1 MKMRR
6 LLSVLLALAMVLSIL
21 SVGIV
26 ATSAAQADTADTAAD
41 INIAGAGSAYE
52 DMLAQTTVENNYG
65 LSKTV
70 NDGTILQAWTWSFK
84 NIETNLETIAEQGFT
99 TIQVSPPNEI
109 KKGTKGA
116 KFLQND
122 GSNGWWMFYQPAGFQ
137 LNNSTDNALGTKAEF
152 ISMCEKAHELGLKVI
167 VDAVINHMGTKDG
180 DDNNTSEDPMSHVT
194 PKAATFEPE
203 IYNNKLFHSPW
214 KKMQYIE
221 SNNTYYNSAYDL
233 TRNCTSGLP
242 DLKTEDTR
250 VQTAIYDYMKE
261 LVDAGADGFRFDA
274 AKHIETPDDHDGLGS
289 SFWTNTLKKVQSQ
302 YPDKEIY
309 AYGEILNTCG
319 ISRPYSWY
327 TKLFDV
333 TDSGSYWQ
341 IKNAVTGESGA
352 YATPN
357 YPNSNF
363 NASNTMLWDESHD
376 TYVDGA
382 TTSLSTVQ
390 RGKIWALVA
399 GRAGISSVYL
409 ARPSDSTNKND
420 LYSITL
426 GEARKT
432 SWSNATTKAINQF
445 HNYFIGQSEYCTAN
459 YGGTAYIERGN
470 SGVMIVNLGG
480 TTAKNVTLTNHK
492 LTAGTYKD
500 AISGNTFTVTKSQIK
515 GSVGSTGVAVL
526 YENNEAPKP
535 TDPPAPTDPPET
547 YILGDADG
555 DGTVSSR
562 DAVIVMRSSV
572 GEADLTEKQ
581 QLAADVDGDGFITVI
596 DATLIQRYIAK
607 MSVKFDIGKEKTVQP
622 VQPTTPTPII
632 IPTTPYEEPTEP
644 DPEQGGTIIFS
655 NNKGFSTVNIYYW
668 SDSDQPVEWPGVP
681 MTSIGM
687 NEYGE
692 ERFTFDIPAGIT
704 NYIINDGSQQTVDV
718 PFYGSTGV
726 YMTDQDAE
734 GHYNVEFYD
743 ITPDPTPTPG
753 PDPDPDTEGSFLMT
767 DNFGWGQAYVYA
779 WDDDGNELYGAWPGS
794 AQAETTQNEY
804 GETQFRC
811 YIPKGATGVILS
823 NGNGEQTEDI
833 KDFSYD
839 GYWMDGS
846 KNELGHYKVTGW
858 NSDGSGGSVD
868 PTPDYPVKSTFL
880 LTDNFGW
887 GSAYVY
893 AWNAAGEAING
904 AWPGSAM
911 AETTQ
916 NEYGQTQFK
925 CNVPEDAVGVILSN
939 GNGAQTEDIT
949 DFTYDGYWMDGS
961 KNDQGHY
968 LVTGWRSDGSGSGS
982 GSGDPV
988 PTPDPTSRT
997 IIFSNNKGFGN
1008 VHIYY
1013 WGEGVE
1019 PVEWPGVAMTSIGQN
1034 EFGEERFTFEM
1045 PEGMTNYIIT
1055 DGTSQTVDI
1064 PFTGATGVYMTD
1076 LNGEGKYEVDF
1087 YAISGENPTPE
1098 PTTAPTP
1105 VGDDGIY
1112 LVGTF
1117 SGWETNAQYKMSEN
1131 PGAPGE
1137 YMISTTLTEGDGVK
1151 VVKVENGTQTWYP
1164 DGMDNE
1170 YIVDAA
1176 HAGNV
1181 TVYFNAAG
1189 NAEWSAFGGY
1199 MYIDNGGVT
1208 PDPQPTQG
1216 GDIPTPD
1223 PTNRTIIFSNNKGF
1237 STVNIYYWSENDTP
1251 VEWPGV
1257 PMTYYDTNDMGEQ
1270 RYSFEMP
1277 EGMTNYII
1285 NDGTQQTIDITFT
1298 GATGVYMTDKD
1309 STGNYQVEFYD
1320 IGGVNPTPEPT
1331 TAPTPEPTTAP
1342 TPVGDD
1348 GIYLVGTFSGWETNA
1363 QYKMSENPGAPGE
1376 YMISTTLTEGDGV
1389 KVVKVENGT
1398 QTWYPDGMDN
1408 EYTVDAAHA
1417 GNVTVYFNP
1426 SKNAEWSI
1434 LEGYIYID
1442 NGSTPD
1448 PEPTQGSD
1456 IPVPT
1461 QGGDTPDPTNRTII
1475 FSNNKGFSTVNIYYW
1490 SENDTPV
1497 EWPGVPMTYY
1507 DTNDMGEQ
1515 RYSFEMPEGMTNYI
1529 INDGTQQT
1537 IDITFT
1543 GATGVYM
1550 TDKDSTGNY
1559 QVEFYDIG
1567 GVNPTPEP
1575 TTAPTPE
1582 PTTAPAPVG
1591 DDGVYLVGTFS
1602 NWATDA
1608 QYKMSE
1614 NSAAPG
1620 EYMISTTLTE
1630 GDGVKV
1636 VKFENGATT
1645 WYPDGTDNEYTVDAA
1660 HAGNVTVYFNASGNA
1675 EWSAFGGYMYI
1686 DNGSTPT
1693 PDPTEP
1699 VTPDPTTPVTPEPS
1713 GNTII
1718 FSNNK
1723 GFSTVNIYYWS
1734 ENDTPVE
1741 WPGVP
1746 MTYYDTNDMGE
1757 QRYSFE
1763 MPEGMTNYIINDGTQ
1778 QTVDIPFT
1786 GSTGVYMTDKDSTG
1800 NYMVDFYDIE
1810 NVEPTPTPDPTEP
1823 VVPDTQKS
1831 FLLTDNFGWGSAYVY
1846 AWDANGNALNG
1857 EWPGASQAETV
1868 TNDYGETQF
1877 KCYVPEGAVGVI
1889 LNNGNG
1895 AQTEDI
1901 TDFSY
1906 AGYWMDG
1913 SKNELGHYKVTGW
1926 N

>member
-84 NIETNLETIAEQGFT
+84 NIESNLETIAEQGFT

-122 GSNGWWMFYQPAGFQ
+122 GQNGWWMFYQPAGFQ

-152 ISMCEKAHELGLKVI
+152 VSMCEKAHELGLKVI
-167 VDAVINHMGTKDG
+167 VDAVINHMGTKEG

-194 PKAATFEPE
+194 PKAKDFEPE

-261 LVDAGADGFRFDA
+261 LVEAGADGFRFDA

-302 YPDKEIY
+302 YSDKEIY

-341 IKNAVTGESGA
+341 IKNAVIGEYSGNPIP
-352 YATPN
+352 Y
-357 YPNSNF
+357 YPSSNF
-363 NASNTMLWDESHD
+363 TAANTMLWDESHD
-376 TYVDGA
+376 TYIDGA

-420 LYSITL
+420 LYNITL

-445 HNYFIGQSEYCTAN
+445 HNYFIGQSEYCSN
-459 YGGTAYIERGN
+459 SNGTAYIERGTT
-470 SGVMIVNLGG
+470 GAMIVNLGG

-500 AISGNTFTVTKSQIK
+500 AITGNTFTVTKSQIK

-753 PDPDPDTEGSFLMT
+753 PDPDPDTEGSFLLT

-858 NSDGSGGSVD
+858 NSDGSGGSVE

-904 AWPGSAM
+904 EWPGSAM

-1064 PFTGATGVYMTD
+1064 PFTGATGVYMTN

-1170 YIVDAA
+1170 Y
-1176 HAGNV
+1176 
-1181 TVYFNAAG
+1181 
-1189 NAEWSAFGGY
+1189 
-1199 MYIDNGGVT
+1199 
-1208 PDPQPTQG
+1208 
-1216 GDIPTPD
+1216 
-1223 PTNRTIIFSNNKGF
+1223 
-1237 STVNIYYWSENDTP
+1237 
-1251 VEWPGV
+1251 
-1257 PMTYYDTNDMGEQ
+1257 
-1270 RYSFEMP
+1270 
-1277 EGMTNYII
+1277 
-1285 NDGTQQTIDITFT
+1285 
-1298 GATGVYMTDKD
+1298 
-1309 STGNYQVEFYD
+1309 
-1320 IGGVNPTPEPT
+1320 
-1331 TAPTPEPTTAP
+1331 
-1342 TPVGDD
+1342 
-1348 GIYLVGTFSGWETNA
+1348 
-1363 QYKMSENPGAPGE
+1363 
-1376 YMISTTLTEGDGV
+1376 
-1389 KVVKVENGT
+1389 
-1398 QTWYPDGMDN
+1398 
-1408 EYTVDAAHA
+1408 TVDAAHA
-1417 GNVTVYFNP
+1417 GNVTVYF
-1426 SKNAEWSI
+1426 
-1434 LEGYIYID
+1434 
-1442 NGSTPD
+1442 
-1448 PEPTQGSD
+1448 
-1456 IPVPT
+1456 
-1461 QGGDTPDPTNRTII
+1461 
-1475 FSNNKGFSTVNIYYW
+1475 
-1490 SENDTPV
+1490 
-1497 EWPGVPMTYY
+1497 
-1507 DTNDMGEQ
+1507 
-1515 RYSFEMPEGMTNYI
+1515 
-1529 INDGTQQT
+1529 
-1537 IDITFT
+1537 
-1543 GATGVYM
+1543 
-1550 TDKDSTGNY
+1550 
-1559 QVEFYDIG
+1559 
-1567 GVNPTPEP
+1567 
-1575 TTAPTPE
+1575 
-1582 PTTAPAPVG
+1582 
-1591 DDGVYLVGTFS
+1591 
-1602 NWATDA
+1602 
-1608 QYKMSE
+1608 
-1614 NSAAPG
+1614 
-1620 EYMISTTLTE
+1620 
-1630 GDGVKV
+1630 
-1636 VKFENGATT
+1636 
-1645 WYPDGTDNEYTVDAA
+1645 
-1660 HAGNVTVYFNASGNA
+1660 
-1675 EWSAFGGYMYI
+1675 
-1686 DNGSTPT
+1686 
-1693 PDPTEP
+1693 
-1699 VTPDPTTPVTPEPS
+1699 
-1713 GNTII
+1713 
-1718 FSNNK
+1718 
-1723 GFSTVNIYYWS
+1723 
-1734 ENDTPVE
+1734 
-1741 WPGVP
+1741 
-1746 MTYYDTNDMGE
+1746 
-1757 QRYSFE
+1757 
-1763 MPEGMTNYIINDGTQ
+1763 
-1778 QTVDIPFT
+1778 
-1786 GSTGVYMTDKDSTG
+1786 
-1800 NYMVDFYDIE
+1800 
-1810 NVEPTPTPDPTEP
+1810 
-1823 VVPDTQKS
+1823 
-1831 FLLTDNFGWGSAYVY
+1831 
-1846 AWDANGNALNG
+1846 
-1857 EWPGASQAETV
+1857 
-1868 TNDYGETQF
+1868 
-1877 KCYVPEGAVGVI
+1877 
-1889 LNNGNG
+1889 
-1895 AQTEDI
+1895 
-1901 TDFSY
+1901 
-1906 AGYWMDG
+1906 
-1913 SKNELGHYKVTGW
+1913 
-1926 N
+1926 

>member
-84 NIETNLETIAEQGFT
+84 NIESNLETIAEQGFT

-122 GSNGWWMFYQPAGFQ
+122 GQNGWWMFYQPAGFQ

-152 ISMCEKAHELGLKVI
+152 VSMCEKAHELGLKVI
-167 VDAVINHMGTKDG
+167 VDAVINHMGTKEG

-194 PKAATFEPE
+194 PKAKDFEPE

-261 LVDAGADGFRFDA
+261 LVEAGADGFRFDA

-302 YPDKEIY
+302 YSDKEIY

-341 IKNAVTGESGA
+341 IKNAVIGEYSGNPIP
-352 YATPN
+352 Y
-357 YPNSNF
+357 YPSSNF
-363 NASNTMLWDESHD
+363 TAANTMLWDESHD
-376 TYVDGA
+376 TYIDGA

-420 LYSITL
+420 LYNITL

-445 HNYFIGQSEYCTAN
+445 HNYFIGQSEYCSN
-459 YGGTAYIERGN
+459 SNGTAYIERGTT
-470 SGVMIVNLGG
+470 GAMIVNLGG

-500 AISGNTFTVTKSQIK
+500 AITGNTFTVTKSQIK

-581 QLAADVDGDGFITVI
+581 QLAADVDGDGYVTVI
-596 DATLIQRYIAK
+596 DATWIQRYIAK
-607 MSVKFDIGKEKTVQP
+607 KPVKYDIGKEKTVQP

-632 IPTTPYEEPTEP
+632 IPTTPYEEPTQP

-668 SDSDQPVEWPGVP
+668 SDADQPVEWPGVP

-692 ERFTFDIPAGIT
+692 ERFTFDIPAGMT

-743 ITPDPTPTPG
+743 IDPNPTPTPG
-753 PDPDPDTEGSFLMT
+753 PDPDPDTEGSFLLT

-846 KNELGHYKVTGW
+846 KNDLGHYKVTGW
-858 NSDGSGGSVD
+858 NSDGSGGSDD
-868 PTPDYPVKSTFL
+868 PTPDYPVKSSFL

-887 GSAYVY
+887 GQAYVY
-893 AWNAAGEAING
+893 AWNEAGEAITG
-904 AWPGSAM
+904 EWPGSAM
-911 AETTQ
+911 AETVK
-916 NEYGQTQFK
+916 NDYGETQFK
-925 CNVPEDAVGVILSN
+925 CNVPENAVGVILSN

-949 DFTYDGYWMDGS
+949 DFTYDGYWMNGS
-961 KNDQGHY
+961 QNDKGHY
-968 LVTGWRSDGSGSGS
+968 LVTGWRSDGSGSG
-982 GSGDPV
+982 GSDQPI
-988 PTPDPTSRT
+988 PTPDPTNRT
-997 IIFSNNKGFGN
+997 IIFSNNKGFSSVN
-1008 VHIYY
+1008 IYY
-1013 WGEGVE
+1013 WSENE
-1019 PVEWPGVAMTSIGQN
+1019 MPVEWPGVAMTSIGQN
-1034 EFGEERFTFEM
+1034 EFGEERFTFEL

-1055 DGTSQTVDI
+1055 DGSSQTVDI

-1087 YAISGENPTPE
+1087 YAISGENPTPD
-1098 PTTAPTP
+1098 PTTAPAP

-1131 PGAPGE
+1131 PGAAGE

-1181 TVYFNAAG
+1181 TVYFNPSK
-1189 NAEWSAFGGY
+1189 NAEWSILEGY
-1199 MYIDNGGVT
+1199 IYIDNGGVT

-1216 GDIPTPD
+1216 GDTPD

-1237 STVNIYYWSENDTP
+1237 STVNIYYWSESDQP

-1257 PMTYYDTNDMGEQ
+1257 PMTYYDTNEMGEQ

-1277 EGMTNYII
+1277 AGMTNYII

-1309 STGNYQVEFYD
+1309 STGNYNVEFYD

-1342 TPVGDD
+1342 TPVGND
-1348 GIYLVGTFSGWETNA
+1348 GVYLVGTFSGWETDA
-1363 QYKMSENPGAPGE
+1363 QYKMSENPGAAGE

-1408 EYTVDAAHA
+1408 EYIVDAAHA

-1442 NGSTPD
+1442 NGGVTPD
-1448 PEPTQGSD
+1448 PQ
-1456 IPVPT
+1456 PT

-1490 SENDTPV
+1490 SESDQPV

-1507 DTNDMGEQ
+1507 DTNEMGEQ
-1515 RYSFEMPEGMTNYI
+1515 RYSFEMPAGMTNYI

-1559 QVEFYDIG
+1559 NVEFYDIG

-1582 PTTAPAPVG
+1582 PTTAPTPVG
-1591 DDGVYLVGTFS
+1591 NDGVYLVGTFS
-1602 NWATDA
+1602 GWETNA

-1614 NSAAPG
+1614 NPGAAG

-1630 GDGVKV
+1630 GNGVKV
-1636 VKFENGATT
+1636 VKVENGTTT
-1645 WYPDGTDNEYTVDAA
+1645 WYPDGEGNEYTVDAA
-1660 HAGNVTVYFNASGNA
+1660 HAGNVTVYFNAAGSA
-1675 EWSAFGGYMYI
+1675 DWSAFGGYMYI

-1693 PDPTEP
+1693 PDPDPTQP
-1699 VTPDPTTPVTPEPS
+1699 VNPDPDVQ
-1713 GNTII
+1713 GGTII

-1723 GFSTVNIYYWS
+1723 SFSTVNIYYWS
-1734 ENDTPVE
+1734 ESDKPVE

-1746 MTYYDTNDMGE
+1746 MTYFDTNEMGE

-1786 GSTGVYMTDKDSTG
+1786 GSTGVYMTDKDG
-1800 NYMVDFYDIE
+1800 EGHYMVDFYEIGD
-1810 NVEPTPTPDPTEP
+1810 NPTPNPDPDPDPTPSGKDVTFEP
-1823 VVPDTQKS
+1823 GDAAQSDPAWFAWVWNDGSEGTWIQGTVSGSNVIFAGAAEYGNILVVRMPTGSTSADWDTCWNQSEDVKMQS
-1831 FLLTDNFGWGSAYVY
+1831 GTLYFTGWGS
-1846 AWDANGNALNG
+1846 GNKF
-1857 EWPGASQAETV
+1857 T
-1868 TNDYGETQF
+1868 
-1877 KCYVPEGAVGVI
+1877 I
-1889 LNNGNG
+1889 
-1895 AQTEDI
+1895 
-1901 TDFSY
+1901 
-1906 AGYWMDG
+1906 
-1913 SKNELGHYKVTGW
+1913 GW
-1926 N
+1926 K

>member
-84 NIETNLETIAEQGFT
+84 NIESNLETIAEQGFT

-122 GSNGWWMFYQPAGFQ
+122 GQNGWWMFYQPAGFQ

-152 ISMCEKAHELGLKVI
+152 VSMCEKAHELGLKVI
-167 VDAVINHMGTKDG
+167 VDAVINHMGTKEG

-194 PKAATFEPE
+194 PKAKDFEPE

-261 LVDAGADGFRFDA
+261 LVEAGADGFRFDA

-420 LYSITL
+420 MYSITL

-470 SGVMIVNLGG
+470 SGAMIVNLGG
-480 TTAKNVTLTNHK
+480 TTAKNVTLTNHR

-555 DGTVSSR
+555 DGKVSSI
-562 DAVIVMRSSV
+562 DAVIVMRASID
-572 GEADLTEKQ
+572 EATLTEKQ

-596 DATLIQRYIAK
+596 DATWIQRYIAK
-607 MSVKFDIGKEKTVQP
+607 MSVKYDIGKEKTVQP

-632 IPTTPYEEPTEP
+632 IPTTPYEEPTQP

-668 SDSDQPVEWPGVP
+668 SDADQPVEWPGVP

-692 ERFTFDIPAGIT
+692 ERFTFEIPAGMT

-743 ITPDPTPTPG
+743 IDPNPTPTPG
-753 PDPDPDTEGSFLMT
+753 PDYPDTEGSFLLT

-779 WDDDGNELYGAWPGS
+779 WDDEGNELYGAWPGS

-858 NSDGSGGSVD
+858 NSDGSGGTVD

-904 AWPGSAM
+904 EWPGSAM

-916 NEYGQTQFK
+916 NEYGETQFK

-982 GSGDPV
+982 DDPV

-1034 EFGEERFTFEM
+1034 EFGEERFTFEL

-1076 LNGEGKYEVDF
+1076 LNGEGKYEVAF

-1131 PGAPGE
+1131 PGAAGE

-1216 GDIPTPD
+1216 GDTPD
-1223 PTNRTIIFSNNKGF
+1223 PTSRTIIFSNNKGF

-1257 PMTYYDTNDMGEQ
+1257 PMTYYDTNEMGEQ
-1270 RYSFEMP
+1270 RYSFELP
-1277 EGMTNYII
+1277 AGMTNYII

-1298 GATGVYMTDKD
+1298 GATGVYMTDLNGEGKYEVD
-1309 STGNYQVEFYD
+1309 FYA
-1320 IGGVNPTPEPT
+1320 ISGEN
-1331 TAPTPEPTTAP
+1331 PTPEPTTAP

-1348 GIYLVGTFSGWETNA
+1348 GIYLVGTFSGWETDA
-1363 QYKMSENPGAPGE
+1363 QYKMSENPGAAGE

-1389 KVVKVENGT
+1389 KVIKVENGV

-1417 GNVTVYFNP
+1417 GNVTVYFNAAG
-1426 SKNAEWSI
+1426 NAEWSAFG
-1434 LEGYIYID
+1434 GYMYID
-1442 NGSTPD
+1442 NGSTPT
-1448 PEPTQGSD
+1448 PEPTQGGD
-1456 IPVPT
+1456 TPTPEPT

-1490 SENDTPV
+1490 SEEDQPV

-1507 DTNDMGEQ
+1507 DTNEMGEQ
-1515 RYSFEMPEGMTNYI
+1515 RYSFEMPEGMTNYV

-1559 QVEFYDIG
+1559 DVAFYDIG

-1582 PTTAPAPVG
+1582 PTTAPTPVG

-1620 EYMISTTLTE
+1620 EYMISASLTE

-1636 VKFENGATT
+1636 VKVENGVQT
-1645 WYPDGTDNEYTVDAA
+1645 WYPDGEGNEYTVDAA
-1660 HAGNVTVYFNASGNA
+1660 HAGDVTVYFNAAGSA
-1675 EWSAFGGYMYI
+1675 DWSAFGGYMYI
-1686 DNGSTPT
+1686 DNGVTPT
-1693 PDPTEP
+1693 PTPTEP
-1699 VTPDPTTPVTPEPS
+1699 VTPDPTTPVTPDPS
-1713 GNTII
+1713 GSTII

-1734 ENDTPVE
+1734 ESDQPVE

-1746 MTYYDTNDMGE
+1746 MTYFDTNEMGE

-1763 MPEGMTNYIINDGTQ
+1763 MPAGMTNYIINDGTQ

-1786 GSTGVYMTDKDSTG
+1786 GSTGVYMTDKDG
-1800 NYMVDFYDIE
+1800 EGHYMVDFYEIGD
-1810 NVEPTPTPDPTEP
+1810 NPTPNPDPDPDPDPTPSGKDVTFEP
-1823 VVPDTQKS
+1823 GDAGQADPAWFAWVWNEGSEGTWIQGTASGSNVIFAGAAEYGNILVVRMPTGSTSADWDTCWNQS
-1831 FLLTDNFGWGSAYVY
+1831 EDVTMQSGTLYFTGWGS
-1846 AWDANGNALNG
+1846 GNKFN
-1857 EWPGASQAETV
+1857 
-1868 TNDYGETQF
+1868 
-1877 KCYVPEGAVGVI
+1877 I
-1889 LNNGNG
+1889 
-1895 AQTEDI
+1895 
-1901 TDFSY
+1901 
-1906 AGYWMDG
+1906 
-1913 SKNELGHYKVTGW
+1913 GW
-1926 N
+1926 K